1 MVVAQAIATVAI
13 SLVGLAAFRRFPAAP
28 ARPLGDDR
36 REVISFTLASSV
48 GTGVV
53 SLRTTLVPLVLGIV
67 AGPTQVGLFRIAQ
80 TPQTGLSAASSPAR
94 LVLLTD
100 QTRAWERGRQTSV
113 LAGVRAYTLVAAGL
127 MIVAVP
133 VFLLAMPWLVETVF
147 GSEYSGAVD
156 AARIILVAAAIQ
168 FALGW
173 SKSLPVTIGRPRL
186 RIVTHGLEALVV
198 IPLVAVLGSE
208 WGATG
213 AAVAVL
219 VATLVFARRLGGGDR
234 APAGRC
240 RRARIRGRRGR
251 RREGADRL
259 RDLAARRR
267 RAGESRARARR
278 LPARPRALGRGRDD
292 RRRPAREAGVRGS
305 LGRSS
310 GPRGRATCARR
321 GLDQRAGDPRRR
333 RLRDEHARA
342 SRRSARRSRADRSSS
357 SSSRT
362 RPTSG
367 RGAGGSSTATSTPSS
382 AFGGGLR
389 VRPLRQARD
398 RALRRVA
405 HLVCPSAYLA
415 ALAVGWGVPRERVTV
430 LPNAAPALP
439 SLPDR
444 DEARAALGV
453 EGPCSRSPGGSRSRR
468 RSRSLSTRSLGSR
481 M

>member
-1 MVVAQAIATVAI
+1 MASRVFWRRSATAAWVYAAVVFGILGTVVAARVLGLEDFGIYVTALAAVGFFQVLLDLTVEEPLTKFGFRYIVNEEWGKLRRLFVRALQIKFAGGVLAALALALLAPVADTIFGADGLAVPILVGALMPLVQATENVGATALLLRGRYDLRGAYQTFAMALRLVAIVIAAPHGVTETLVAMVVAQAVATLAI
-13 SLVGLAAFRRFPAAP
+13 SIVGLAAFRRFPAAP

-100 QTRAWERGRQTSV
+100 QTRAWERGRQSSV
-113 LAGVRAYTLVAAGL
+113 LAGLRAYTLVAVGL
-127 MIVAVP
+127 MVVAVP

-219 VATLVFARRLGGGDR
+219 VATIVFAVAWGV
-234 APAGRC
+234 AIA
-240 RRARIRGRRGR
+240 
-251 RREGADRL
+251 RL
-259 RDLAARRR
+259 RVDVAAH
-267 RAGESRARARR
+267 GS
-278 LPARPRALGRGRDD
+278 DD
-292 RRRPAREAGVRGS
+292 GAV
-305 LGRSS
+305 
-310 GPRGRATCARR
+310 
-321 GLDQRAGDPRRR
+321 
-333 RLRDEHARA
+333 
-342 SRRSARRSRADRSSS
+342 
-357 SSSRT
+357 
-362 RPTSG
+362 TS
-367 RGAGGSSTATSTPSS
+367 
-382 AFGGGLR
+382 
-389 VRPLRQARD
+389 
-398 RALRRVA
+398 
-405 HLVCPSAYLA
+405 
-415 ALAVGWGVPRERVTV
+415 
-430 LPNAAPALP
+430 
-439 SLPDR
+439 
-444 DEARAALGV
+444 
-453 EGPCSRSPGGSRSRR
+453 
-468 RSRSLSTRSLGSR
+468 
-481 M
+481 